1 VLEPLQHIAGA
12 DKNDDHLQARIP
24 WQHALENLIEGA
36 SSHARARNVAN
47 VHTIGA
53 QRLEVLRP
61 FEQSLQ
67 RPRPRGVLIEKVAL
81 GLAATGDENPE
92 QMPCRS
98 RQIVAALSLSVD
110 VEADKSLELR
120 QGFSIGFET

>member
-1 VLEPLQHIAGA
+1 MIIC
-12 DKNDDHLQARIP
+12 K
-24 WQHALENLIEGA
+24 
-36 SSHARARNVAN
+36 
-47 VHTIGA
+47 
-53 QRLEVLRP
+53 VLRP

-81 GLAATGDENPE
+81 GLAATGNENPE
-92 QMPCRS
+92 QTPCRS
-98 RQIVAALSLSVD
+98 RQIVAALSLGVD